1 MSEVPI
7 ASDVLPH
14 KYIRQRVRQ
23 QVEQEEVMQIVETAS
38 EDDAN
43 SRVRT
48 VRIVVGRCSW
58 LKIMYAQPT
67 LCVNDNAPS

>member
-58 LKIMYAQPT
+58 LKIM
-67 LCVNDNAPS
+67 